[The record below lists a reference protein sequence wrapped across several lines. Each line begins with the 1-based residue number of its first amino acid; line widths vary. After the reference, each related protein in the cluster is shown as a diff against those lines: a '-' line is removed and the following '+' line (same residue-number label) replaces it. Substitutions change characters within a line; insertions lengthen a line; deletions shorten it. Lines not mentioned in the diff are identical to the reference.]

1 MVPGLGGP
9 DLRAGRLLA
18 GSPVL
23 DGRLG
28 DPPLPRPYRVVRAI
42 PSSLHKSQSRR
53 SLGTLASDA
62 GERAGVLCL
71 GARSNNDDSNK
82 ADAGERNRTRRF
94 RDDVRAERQAIRPKC
109 KSLP

>member
-1 MVPGLGGP
+1 
-9 DLRAGRLLA
+9 
-18 GSPVL
+18 
-23 DGRLG
+23 
-28 DPPLPRPYRVVRAI
+28 VRASV
-42 PSSLHKSQSRR
+42 PSPPSPNDAGETKGERR
-53 SLGTLASDA
+53 

-71 GARSNNDDSNK
+71 RARSNNDDSNK